1 MKKTDC
7 FQLGYIAKLHGYKGE
22 VSLFLDVTSP
32 EKYGQLDALFIEIDQ
47 QLIPFFVE
55 KIKLKQ
61 KGFAALK
68 LENVNTEEEARRI
81 LRKSV
86 FLPNQ
91 LLEDLDDQ
99 HFYDHEI
106 VGFEVID
113 EKEGSIG
120 IGQDVIE
127 LGPNVLLQI
136 DLEGKEVLVPLLPG
150 VIKKVDR
157 TNKKLY
163 IQAPEGLLSL
173 YI

>member
-7 FQLGYIAKLHGYKGE
+7 FQLGYIAKLHGFKGE
-22 VSLFLDVTSP
+22 VSLFLDATSP

-55 KIKLKQ
+55 NIKLKQ

-86 FLPNQ
+86 YLPNQ
-91 LLEDLDDQ
+91 LLEELDDK

-106 VGFEVID
+106 AGFEVID

-136 DLEGKEVLVPLLPG
+136 DLNGKEVLVPLLPG
-150 VIKKVDR
+150 IVQKVDR
-157 TNKKLY
+157 INKKLY

>member
-22 VSLFLDVTSP
+22 VSLFLDVTDP

-68 LENVNTEEEARRI
+68 LENVDTEEAAKRI
-81 LRKSV
+81 IRKPV
-86 FLPNQ
+86 FLPNT
-91 LLEDLDDQ
+91 LLEDLDDK

-106 VGFEVID
+106 VNFEVFD
-113 EKEGSIG
+113 KNEGAIG
-120 IGQDVIE
+120 RAQDVIE

-136 DLEGKEVLVPLLPG
+136 DLNGNEVLVPLLPG
-150 VIKKVDR
+150 VIQKVDR
-157 TNKKLY
+157 ATKKLY
-163 IQAPEGLLSL
+163 IEAPEGLLSL
-173 YI
+173 YL